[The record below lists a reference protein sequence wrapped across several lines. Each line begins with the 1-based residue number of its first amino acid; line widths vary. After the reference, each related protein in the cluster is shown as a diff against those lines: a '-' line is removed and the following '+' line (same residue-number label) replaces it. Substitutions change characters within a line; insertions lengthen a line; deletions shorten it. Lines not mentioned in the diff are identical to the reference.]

1 MIKSEL
7 ATMILDV
14 AHRPDLSAK
23 TDMFIRQAEEMVTRE
38 VRAIEQVTWGASLDN
53 TERTGVGL
61 ATYTLPTD
69 FLAERVFWNPDTTR
83 VRPLD
88 SVSLGQ
94 LRSLKSNAPV
104 LYYSIRGTVIEF
116 RGNPADT
123 DVIPFDYFAR
133 MPVLSATPGAN
144 ILLDAHEELYLAAA
158 LFFLKRYT
166 EDFDAAQ
173 AYIDS
178 FNQATKRVNEA
189 AMFKLGSQG
198 AAPAPYNFNV
208 QGSF

>member
-14 AHRPDLSAK
+14 GHRPDLTTK
-23 TDMFIRQAEEMVTRE
+23 TDMFIRQAEQMVERD
-38 VRAIEQVTWGASLDN
+38 VRAIEQVIWGATLVN
-53 TERTGVGL
+53 ANRTGVGL
-61 ATYTLPTD
+61 STYTLPVD

-83 VRPLD
+83 ARPLA
-88 SVSLGQ
+88 SKSLGE
-94 LRSLKSNAPV
+94 LRSLNASAPV
-104 LYYSIRGTVIEF
+104 LYYAVRGLVVEF

-123 DVIPFDYFAR
+123 DVIPFDYFAS

-158 LFFLKRYT
+158 LFFLKRYV

-173 AYIDS
+173 GYLDS
-178 FNQATKRVNEA
+178 FNHATLKVNEA
-189 AMFKLGSQG
+189 AMFKLGSQS

-208 QGSF
+208 QGSY